1 MPKPISFNQ
10 TPEPWFLN
18 AIQVCNRK
26 GHIVAVCYIVNTFEC
41 ITARCAQKISDFLYR
56 FLSLDSKFK
65 SICVHEMDSDIYTIN
80 VLDKL

>member
-26 GHIVAVCYIVNTFEC
+26 GHIVVVCYIVNVHSKAQLHV
-41 ITARCAQKISDFLYR
+41 ARKNLR
-56 FLSLDSKFK
+56 FSLP
-65 SICVHEMDSDIYTIN
+65 IY
-80 VLDKL
+80 LARF